1 MILEVEGFDKG
12 KQKKVTIKGQTISK
26 VTFHLNVTS
35 PQNERKIVTQTWP
48 EVKSRLVWHLLGEVT
63 LWNRLSFNEKRY
75 LLNQTHLKN
84 N

>member
-48 EVKSRLVWHLLGEVT
+48 EVKSRLVWHSLLAH
-63 LWNRLSFNEKRY
+63 WEKWHFEIACPLTRKD
-75 LLNQTHLKN
+75 TF
-84 N
+84 